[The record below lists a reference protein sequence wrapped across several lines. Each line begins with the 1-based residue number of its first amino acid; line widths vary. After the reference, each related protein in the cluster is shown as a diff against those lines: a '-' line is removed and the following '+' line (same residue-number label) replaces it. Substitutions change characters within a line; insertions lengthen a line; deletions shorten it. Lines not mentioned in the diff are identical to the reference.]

1 MDCKEEHR
9 TTLNQIEIG
18 RLIKDGMPL
27 VLRGASSPSLATLRP
42 LIALTST
49 TICKAAFGR
58 RLLHKWVS
66 FYRSRIK
73 RESSTKMGWRGRFQL
88 SQSFVWLFNGP
99 GMSSHACRKFLQLGG
114 HLRHALWYI
123 MPVEHL

>member
-9 TTLNQIEIG
+9 TTLDQIEIG

-27 VLRGASSPSLATLRP
+27 VLRGASSLSLATLRP
-42 LIALTST
+42 LMALASIV
-49 TICKAAFGR
+49 ICNAASGR
-58 RLLHKWVS
+58 CLPHNWVS
-66 FYRSRIK
+66 LYRSRIK

-88 SQSFVWLFNGP
+88 SQGFVWLFNGP